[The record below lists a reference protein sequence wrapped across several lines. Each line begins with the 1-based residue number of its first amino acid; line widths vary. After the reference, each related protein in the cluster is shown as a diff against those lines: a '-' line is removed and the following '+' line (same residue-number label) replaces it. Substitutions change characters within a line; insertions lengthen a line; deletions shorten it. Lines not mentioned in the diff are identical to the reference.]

1 MVLCKS
7 HLYDLFEAKESFLGI
22 GDSAEVQHPV
32 ATRSN
37 WLNQRIVYPLR
48 CPYGKCGDKKSAT
61 GKDSSK
67 VMELGVGKK
76 VKKMAVR
83 RSKGQSNK
91 RSQDMHIL
99 GYISQAPENCFWLY
113 RFLRK
118 SLLKILDRFIAHK
131 KGRNTN
137 FSINVQEVERTFK
150 SLKSLPKIEGNVLLN
165 WLERQAWQNS
175 YKIAS
180 LTILKT

>member
-22 GDSAEVQHPV
+22 SDSAEVQHPV

-48 CPYGKCGDKKSAT
+48 CPYGKLGDKKSAT

-76 VKKMAVR
+76 VKKNGCQKKQGPKKQEKPRHAHFWI
-83 RSKGQSNK
+83 
-91 RSQDMHIL
+91 HIP
-99 GYISQAPENCFWLY
+99 SP
-113 RFLRK
+113 
-118 SLLKILDRFIAHK
+118 
-131 KGRNTN
+131 
-137 FSINVQEVERTFK
+137 
-150 SLKSLPKIEGNVLLN
+150 
-165 WLERQAWQNS
+165 
-175 YKIAS
+175 
-180 LTILKT
+180 